1 MEGTI
6 EEDPESGCIDCSVEQ
21 KLKERGEGGRGGEV
35 EAEEEVR
42 DDEVTELEELLRD
55 Q

>member
-1 MEGTI
+1 
-6 EEDPESGCIDCSVEQ
+6 VEK
-21 KLKERGEGGRGGEV
+21 KLQERGEGRRGGEV

-42 DDEVTELEELLRD
+42 DDEVAELKGLLRD